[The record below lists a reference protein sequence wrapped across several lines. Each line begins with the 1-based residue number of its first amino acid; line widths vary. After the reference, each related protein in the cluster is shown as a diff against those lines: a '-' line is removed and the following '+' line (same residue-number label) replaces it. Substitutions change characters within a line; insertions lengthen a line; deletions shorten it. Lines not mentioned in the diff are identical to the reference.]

1 MVTHVVTF
9 KLAEASPDHLAHCRG
24 RIEGLM
30 GLVPALRSMTVG
42 CNVVASPQAHDLVLI
57 ATFDDLEGLQA
68 YQEHPRH
75 QEVGQYL
82 RSAATAV
89 ACVDFVS

>member
-9 KLAEASPDHLAHCRG
+9 KLADASPDHLARCRG
-24 RIEGLM
+24 RIEGLL
-30 GLVPALRSMTVG
+30 GLVPSLRSMTVG
-42 CNVVASPQAHDLVLI
+42 CNVVASPRAHDLVLI

-68 YQEHPRH
+68 YQEHADH
-75 QEVGQYL
+75 QEVAQYL
-82 RSAATAV
+82 RAAATAA